1 MAYNRAMALSDDSGR
16 AARDVSPPS
25 DATESPEDTAAAV
38 RAAGHIPEHP
48 VVVITGASSGIG
60 HATAL
65 AFARRG
71 ACLVLASRN
80 PDTLAP
86 VALACRKAGGHAI
99 GVPTDVT
106 DAAAVK
112 LLAEKAL
119 RHFGR
124 IDVWMNGVGVGAI
137 GRFDEVP
144 VEAHR
149 RVVEA
154 NLLGHLHGAHA
165 VLPHFRER
173 GAGRLINLIS
183 FGGWVA
189 APYAAAYTASKFG
202 LRGLSESLRAEV
214 SDLPHV
220 HVCDVAPTFV
230 DSPGLSHGANYTG
243 RRIRPPLPMVDP
255 NRVANAVV
263 DLSRALRPRTV
274 TWLGL
279 GALPGRMAHAVA
291 PGAVGR
297 WMRWLSDW
305 GLSRA
310 QPVQES
316 EGNLFEPSTGTAVA
330 GGHRKRR
337 AGKVGLVVALGV
349 VGIAYGW
356 WAGRRPR

>member
-1 MAYNRAMALSDDSGR
+1 MPHFDESDRHPRSASDPSSDSSLPS
-16 AARDVSPPS
+16 ASS
-25 DATESPEDTAAAV
+25 DAPEE
-38 RAAGHIPEHP
+38 AGADPVPEYP

-71 ACLVLASRN
+71 ACLVLASRGA
-80 PDTLAP
+80 DTLAP

-106 DAAAVK
+106 DAAAVQA
-112 LLAEKAL
+112 LADKAI

-124 IDVWMNGVGVGAI
+124 IDVWVNGVGVGAV

-149 RVVEA
+149 RVVES

-173 GAGRLINLIS
+173 GAGRIINLIS
-183 FGGWVA
+183 LGGWLPT
-189 APYAAAYTASKFG
+189 PYAAAYAASKFG

-220 HVCDVAPTFV
+220 HICDVAPTFV

-255 NRVANAVV
+255 HRVAGAVV
-263 DLSRALRPRTV
+263 DLSRALRPRAV

-279 GALPGRMAHAVA
+279 GALPARVAHAVA
-291 PGAVGR
+291 PDGLAR
-297 WMRWLSDW
+297 WMRRLSDW
-305 GLSRA
+305 GLARA
-310 QPVQES
+310 RPEPVD
-316 EGNLFEPSTGTAVA
+316 EGNLFAPSRGTGVD

-337 AGKVGLVVALGV
+337 AGAVGLVAALGV
-349 VGIAYGW
+349 AGIAYGW
-356 WAGRRPR
+356 WVGRQKR

>member
-1 MAYNRAMALSDDSGR
+1 MPLSDDPDR
-16 AARDVSPPS
+16 ALREDPSSSDPETADADAQAREA
-25 DATESPEDTAAAV
+25 DAAHV
-38 RAAGHIPEHP
+38 PEHP

-106 DAAAVK
+106 DASAVRV
-112 LLAEKAL
+112 LAQKAL

-124 IDVWMNGVGVGAI
+124 IDVWVNGVGVGAI

-149 RVVEA
+149 RVLEA

-183 FGGWVA
+183 LGGWVP

-220 HVCDVAPTFV
+220 HICDVAPTFV

-255 NRVANAVV
+255 HRVAEAVV
-263 DLSRALRPRTV
+263 GLSRALRPRSV
-274 TWLGL
+274 TWMGL
-279 GALPGRMAHAVA
+279 GALPGRVAHAVA
-291 PGAVGR
+291 PDTVAR
-297 WMRWLSDW
+297 WMRCLSDW
-305 GLSRA
+305 GLARA
-310 QPVQES
+310 HPEPES
-316 EGNLFEPSTGTAVA
+316 DGNLFAPSQGTAVA

-337 AGKVGLVVALGV
+337 AGALGLVAALGV
-349 VGIAYGW
+349 AGIAYGW
-356 WAGRRPR
+356 WVGRQRR